1 MKKLELV
8 FKSEDQKVKTL
19 RLNYVSGKLDNETL
33 LSAMNRIGALKMFK
47 VNGMN
52 QYQVPV
58 AARYVDTNTETIFDT
73 RNEDKQITK

>member
-19 RLNYVSGKLDNETL
+19 RLNYVSSKLDNEAL
-33 LSAMNRIGALKMFK
+33 LSAMNRIGALKMFR

-73 RNEDKQITK
+73 RNEDKQAVK

>member
-19 RLNYVSGKLDNETL
+19 RLNYVSSKLDNEAL
-33 LSAMNRIGALKMFK
+33 LSAMNRIGALKMFR

-73 RNEDKQITK
+73 RNEDKQATK

>member
-19 RLNYVSGKLDNETL
+19 RLNYVSSKLDNEAL
-33 LSAMNRIGALKMFK
+33 ISAMNRIGALKMFR

-73 RNEDKQITK
+73 RNEDKQAAK

>member
-19 RLNYVSGKLDNETL
+19 RLNYVSDKLDNETL
-33 LSAMNRIGALKMFK
+33 QSAMNRIGALKMFK

-52 QYQVPV
+52 QYQIPV
-58 AARYVDTNTETIFDT
+58 AARYVNTNTETIFDT
-73 RNEDKQITK
+73 RNDDKQAIK

>member
-19 RLNYVSGKLDNETL
+19 RLNYVSGQLDNEAL
-33 LSAMNRIGALKMFK
+33 QSAMNRIGALKMFK

-58 AARYVDTNTETIFDT
+58 AARYIDTNTDTIFDN
-73 RNEDKQITK
+73 RVEDKQATK

>member
-19 RLNYVSGKLDNETL
+19 RLNYVSGKLDNEAL
-33 LSAMNRIGALKMFK
+33 QSAMNRIGALKMFK

-58 AARYVDTNTETIFDT
+58 AARYIDTNSETIFDT
-73 RNEDKQITK
+73 RNEDKQTAK

>member
-19 RLNYVSGKLDNETL
+19 RLNYVSSKLDNEAL
-33 LSAMNRIGALKMFK
+33 ISAMNRIGALKMFK

-73 RNEDKQITK
+73 RNEDKQATK

>member
-19 RLNYVSGKLDNETL
+19 RLNYVSSKLDNEAL
-33 LSAMNRIGALKMFK
+33 LSAMNRIGALKMFR

-73 RNEDKQITK
+73 RNEDKQTAK

>member
-33 LSAMNRIGALKMFK
+33 QSAMNRIGALKMFK

-58 AARYVDTNTETIFDT
+58 AARYIDTNTDTIFDN
-73 RNEDKQITK
+73 RVEEKQATK

>member
-19 RLNYVSGKLDNETL
+19 RLNYVSSKLNNEAL
-33 LSAMNRIGALKMFK
+33 ISAMNRIGALKMFR

-73 RNEDKQITK
+73 RNEDKQTAK

>member
-19 RLNYVSGKLDNETL
+19 RLNYVSGQLDNETL
-33 LSAMNRIGALKMFK
+33 QSAMNRIGALKMFK

-58 AARYVDTNTETIFDT
+58 AARYIDTNSETIFDT
-73 RNEDKQITK
+73 RNEDKQTVK

>member
-19 RLNYVSGKLDNETL
+19 RLNYVSSKLDNEAL
-33 LSAMNRIGALKMFK
+33 LSAMNRIGALKMFR

-73 RNEDKQITK
+73 RNEDK

>member
-1 MKKLELV
+1 MRKLELV

-19 RLNYVSGKLDNETL
+19 RLNYVSGKLDNEAL
-33 LSAMNRIGALKMFK
+33 QSAMNRIGALKMFR

-58 AARYVDTNTETIFDT
+58 AARYIDTNTETIFDT
-73 RNEDKQITK
+73 RNEDKQIAK